1 MNTDKIKTIIRT
13 FHFDAQILPIR
24 LNLPIVFQ
32 KRYDY
37 SKLVVQEKSFLL
49 LKEKRTGSLDSFVKH
64 AQVIR
69 NQVGDDVIL
78 VFNKLSDDQK
88 KKLLQIGAAY
98 LDYQENAFIPQ
109 LGFLFSKE
117 PKMVQNNSILS
128 PTEQKLL
135 ITLLLHTKGFIID
148 MDKICQLTGLSM
160 PSLYRYFRGFK
171 NRQWLLNKQK
181 SYHLA
186 KSKRMI
192 FEEAKELLDNPI
204 REVVIISDQDF
215 HQLKNKVALTITN
228 LQALSI
234 LGMLADTDDYGS
246 YAISKKQYRG
256 IEKEL
261 QQHILQGHR
270 LEIWHYEPISFD
282 YQKDGWFESVNMTI
296 ADPLSLYLSLKTNED
311 PRIEEE
317 VERLEENI
325 LTLLGE

>member
-1 MNTDKIKTIIRT
+1 MNTNKIKTIIRA
-13 FHFDAQILPIR
+13 FHFDAQIQPIR

-37 SKLVVQEKSFLL
+37 SMLVVQGKSFLL
-49 LKEKRTGSLDSFVKH
+49 LKERRTGSLDSFVKH

-69 NQVGDDVIL
+69 NQVGEEVIL

-88 KKLLQIGAAY
+88 KKLLQVGAAY

-117 PKMVQNNSILS
+117 PNIIQTSSFLS
-128 PTEQKLL
+128 PIEQKLL
-135 ITLLLHTKGFIID
+135 ITLLLHTKTFVID
-148 MDKICQLTGLSM
+148 MDKICQLTGLSR

-171 NRQWLLNKQK
+171 ERQWLVNKQK

-204 REVVIISDQDF
+204 KEVVTISDQDF
-215 HQLKNKVALTITN
+215 QQLKNKVALTITN

-234 LGMLADTDDYGS
+234 LGMLADTEDYGS

-256 IEKEL
+256 IKKEL

-270 LEIWHYEPISFD
+270 LEIWYYEPIPFD
-282 YQKDGWFESVNMTI
+282 YQKNGWSESVNMTI
-296 ADPLSLYLSLKTNED
+296 VDPLSLYLILKTNED
-311 PRIEEE
+311 PRIEEDI
-317 VERLEENI
+317 ERLEEKI